1 MSDYINVIGNIAGT
15 TFESAVEE
23 GLFITGQVVTGGK
36 GDDGIGIPA
45 GGSTGQILAKAS
57 GTNFDAQ
64 WISAGSSITEA
75 LAIAYAVA
83 L

>member
-1 MSDYINVIGNIAGT
+1 MSDYINVVGNIAGT

-36 GDDGIGIPA
+36 GDDGIGIPE
-45 GGSTGQILAKAS
+45 GGSAGQILAKAS
-57 GTNFDAQ
+57 GTDFDAQ
-64 WISAGSSITEA
+64 WISAGSGITEELA
-75 LAIAYAVA
+75 LAFAIS